1 MFLYGLIAVAIH
13 WVTMAVMTGT
23 RRPVEMVIMAVFV
36 FWLELWMIRQ
46 VWEESLVGVDVGEI
60 EGWVI
65 VEDGSFPCA

>member
-1 MFLYGLIAVAIH
+1 
-13 WVTMAVMTGT
+13 
-23 RRPVEMVIMAVFV
+23 MVIMAVFV